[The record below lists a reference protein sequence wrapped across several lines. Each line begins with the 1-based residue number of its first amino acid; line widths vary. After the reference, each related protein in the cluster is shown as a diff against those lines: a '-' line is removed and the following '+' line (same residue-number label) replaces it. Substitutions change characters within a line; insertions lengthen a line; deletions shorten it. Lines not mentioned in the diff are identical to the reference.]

1 MLSQC
6 KNQNIENALE
16 EAKEKM
22 KDDDD
27 NNSGKTIEFQGEN
40 KTFFEILEKI
50 VSEVKEKVIEII
62 LSGND
67 IGNKLNKAF
76 LEGIDDNELL
86 LYIAHYI
93 SKFTEILKEGKQE
106 KLPNDISFGSIL
118 TLQNNDNTLL
128 ELVNLYGVFIRKQGG
143 TLKVD
148 YNTGTKTTN
157 IEIIVDI
164 STIEKD
170 GSSHGIQFNSA
181 GEALLVN
188 GCKSGIIV
196 YEGDIETPGFYF
208 YEKTN

>member
-27 NNSGKTIEFQGEN
+27 NNSWKTIEFQWEN

-62 LSGND
+62 LSWND

-76 LEGIDDNELL
+76 LEWIDDNELL

-93 SKFTEILKEGKQE
+93 SKFTEILKEWKQE

-128 ELVNLYGVFIRKQGG
+128 ELVNLYWVFIRKQWW

-170 GSSHGIQFNSA
+170 WSSHGIQFNSA
-181 GEALLVN
+181 WEALLVN
-188 GCKSGIIV
+188 GCKSWIIV
-196 YEGDIETPGFYF
+196 YEWDIETPWFYF